1 MKKNLIL
8 VAMSTIMLASCVQ
21 EESLEN
27 QEVLSSSPKEITFQ
41 TVVAKQKSRALI
53 NGSEYKPT
61 DPSFGA
67 WARYNPSSLTVGT
80 MAFIN
85 NEKIEFI
92 DDITD
97 YWGIKDTAHVHYW
110 PNTGSLTFYA
120 YSPFYYQEDTF
131 PDSPLV
137 TDENEQA
144 PKTGQQGISFPH
156 YNVDAHQQ
164 TDLMVADV
172 QKGQTAN
179 ITANEGGNNSAYTGV
194 PTIFRHKL
202 AVILAFKLGT
212 SEDYDGNYVPG
223 QSQGTFNSGA
233 EPGDMRFFIK
243 EIKLLGVNQ
252 IGSYAGETYKVNNDK
267 IADKWVVDVPQTA
280 KEYTWYH
287 NAVGTEF
294 GYVGAKQLNIS
305 WTNDSTQTHVS
316 PTLARD
322 EGRYHLLVLPQEFE
336 AGKQQLQVT
345 YFIKTYKG
353 TLGQTFADIN
363 AAEEAWEAGT
373 PITKTVD
380 LINVHPAGN
389 KAWKMNQKITYT
401 LKFST
406 DEIRWAPQVT
416 DWTATDY
423 IVDL

>member
-1 MKKNLIL
+1 MKKNLIF
-8 VAMSTIMLASCVQ
+8 VAMATMTLASCVQ

-27 QEVLSSSPKEITFQ
+27 NDMLSSAPKEITFQ
-41 TVVAKQKSRALI
+41 TVVAKQSSRALI
-53 NGSEYKPT
+53 TGSEYKST
-61 DPSFGA
+61 DPAFGA
-67 WARYNPSSLTVGT
+67 WARYNPSGPTVGT

-85 NEKIEFI
+85 NDMVEFI
-92 DDITD
+92 DDVTD

-120 YSPFYYQEDTF
+120 YSPFFHQEH
-131 PDSPLV
+131 PDSLKPLV
-137 TDENEQA
+137 VDAAAQA
-144 PKTGQQGISFPH
+144 PKTGQYGISFPH
-156 YNVDAHQQ
+156 YDVDAYQQ

-172 QKGQTAN
+172 KVGQTAN
-179 ITANEGGNNSAYTGV
+179 ITANEGDNHSAYTGV

-202 AVILAFKLGT
+202 AVILAFRLGT
-212 SEDYDGNYVPG
+212 SEDYDGNFVPG
-223 QSQGTFNSGA
+223 MSQGTYNSGA
-233 EPGDMRFFIK
+233 EPGDMRFFIQ

-252 IGSYAGETYKVNNDK
+252 IGSYYGETYTINNDK
-267 IADKWVVDVPQTA
+267 IADKWEVDEPQTA
-280 KEYTWYH
+280 KEYTWYA

-294 GYVGAKQLNIS
+294 GYVGAKQLEIS
-305 WTNDSTQTHVS
+305 WTRDSTQTHVK
-316 PTLARD
+316 PTLART

-353 TLGQTFADIN
+353 APGQSFADIN
-363 AAEEAWEAGT
+363 AAEEVWEAGA

-380 LINVHPAGN
+380 LINVHPAEN

-406 DEIRWAPQVT
+406 DEIRWAPQIT

-423 IVDL
+423 IIDL